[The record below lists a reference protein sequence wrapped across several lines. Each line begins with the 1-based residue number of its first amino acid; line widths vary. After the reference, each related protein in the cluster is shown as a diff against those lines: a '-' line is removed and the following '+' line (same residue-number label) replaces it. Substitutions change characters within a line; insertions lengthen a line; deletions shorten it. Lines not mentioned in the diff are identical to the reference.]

1 MTIMINVGRDF
12 ARLPIGR
19 YRRDSKTSG
28 EAFREDVL
36 VPALNRAADEV
47 VVVDLSEALGYGSS
61 FLDEAFG
68 GLVRDRGYRREDLRR
83 RLRKIGKAH
92 AGNPVT
98 NAPLVCRLPLDKK
111 T

>member
-83 RLRKIGKAH
+83 RLRIPAAAAILAEEEIGRASCRER
-92 AGNPVT
+92 
-98 NAPLVCRLPLDKK
+98 VCQ
-111 T
+111 

>member
-61 FLDEAFG
+61 FFDEAFG
-68 GLVRDRGYRREDLRR
+68 GLVRDRGYRREALRR
-83 RLRKIGKAH
+83 LLRIPA
-92 AGNPVT
+92 AGAIIADVGV
-98 NAPLVCRLPLDKK
+98 AF
-111 T
+111 